1 MMDYLYSKTH
11 PKAAFKKANKVIDS
25 CTKDIHLKAA
35 RKYINLFF
43 KNYCTNYSIKS
54 GFRVF
59 KPTAFVE
66 ESYNTLLYNLSS
78 KERQLDK

>member
-1 MMDYLYSKTH
+1 MMDYLYIKSH
-11 PKAAFKKANKVIDS
+11 PQAAFKKANKVIDS
-25 CTKDIHLKAA
+25 CTKDIHLCAA

-43 KNYCTNYSIKS
+43 ENYCTNYSIKS

-66 ESYNTLLYNLSS
+66 ESYNTLLYNLSL
-78 KERQLDK
+78 KERQLDR